1 MASLPQ
7 QRVEPG
13 PPRGGPPRLQ
23 ESRRWVKRADRIAR
37 ATIVGG
43 GIAVIVAVLLILI
56 LIGAESVPIWRGA
69 KGHFAGALRFPTA
82 KSDPILTAFSDPYG
96 STFVVL
102 RASGKFQEV
111 DRKTARVVRTIP
123 VPGADGRTVTAVG
136 RIASRDYLAVGFD
149 DGRAAVLSARLRVD
163 FGQGGRS
170 SAFDVR
176 VGGQLQ
182 VLPAG
187 TPVRHVAAAREDW
200 GNLLLASSGGADLRV
215 VKLRDEGEEEDALPG
230 AEPEGP
236 SVEDLSSRLGGAKVT
251 AIAVGETGQEAVVAT
266 EAGSFLPLSIDSD
279 GAITAAELVVVE
291 PRDPAPVT
299 AASYILGGQSA
310 VFGDAKGRVSSWF
323 RVRSPENPNLRLYR
337 KIHVFDPMPAAVTAI
352 GISTRNKCFVTADA
366 QGDLWLRHNTSEQT
380 LLRFRGAG
388 GAAETDGI
396 VGQGDGLFEVTA
408 DGVLSIWSISNPHP
422 ETTLKTLF
430 GKVWYEGYDAPSYSW
445 QSTGGTDDFEPKFSL
460 TPLIFGTL
468 KATVYALLFAIP
480 IALGA
485 ALYAA
490 IFAAPAVRRFVK
502 PIVEIMAALPSVVI
516 GFLAGLW
523 LAPLVEKTTVGTLLL
538 APVVPLAVVAAAL
551 GFQALPR
558 SVRTR
563 FGRLREMALL
573 VAVVVVGAW
582 LAYRIGP
589 WFEQTAFGGDFKSWL
604 FQNWQVKYDPRNSI
618 IIGFAMGFAVIP
630 IIFTIS
636 EDAFSNVPAH
646 LSAASLALGA
656 SRWQTA
662 TRVILP
668 TASPGVFSAVMI
680 GFGRAVGETM
690 IVLMATGNTPIME
703 WSIFNGMR
711 TLSANIAVEIP
722 EAPFGGTLYRVLFFA
737 AALLFAMTFIV
748 NTAAELV
755 RQRLRKKY
763 EVI

>member
-1 MASLPQ
+1 MEALRQ
-7 QRVEPG
+7 DNFEPR
-13 PPRGGPPRLQ
+13 PPRPPRLQ
-23 ESRRWVKRADRIAR
+23 ESRRWVKRADKLAR
-37 ATIVGG
+37 WVIVGG
-43 GIAVIVAVLLILI
+43 GISVIVAVLLILV

-69 KGHFAGALRFPTA
+69 KGHFADAMQFTTE
-82 KSDPILTAFSDPYG
+82 STNPILTVFSDAYG
-96 STFVVL
+96 SSFVVL
-102 RASGKFQEV
+102 RSSGIFQEV
-111 DRKTARVVRTIP
+111 DRKSRRVLRTVP
-123 VPGADGRTVTAVG
+123 APGADGRKVTAVG
-136 RIASRDYLAVGFD
+136 RIASRDYLALGFD
-149 DGRAAVLSARLRVD
+149 DGRAAVVAARLRVE
-163 FGQGGRS
+163 FGAGGRTS
-170 SAFDVR
+170 TFDVR
-176 VGGQLQ
+176 MTGQAQ
-182 VLPAG
+182 VLPPG
-187 TPVRHVAAAREDW
+187 TAVGQIAAVREEW
-200 GNLLLASSGGADLRV
+200 GNLIFASSGDADLV
-215 VKLRDEGEEEDALPG
+215 AVKLPEEEGEEDTLPG
-230 AEPEGP
+230 AEPSAPTIENHSGK
-236 SVEDLSSRLGGAKVT
+236 LLGARVT
-251 AIAVGETGQEAVVAT
+251 GIAVGETGQEAVVAT
-266 EAGSFLPLSIDSD
+266 AAGTFLPIGIDSD
-279 GAITAAELVVVE
+279 GALSFADLETVE
-291 PRDPAPVT
+291 PQDPSPVT
-299 AASYILGGQSA
+299 AVAFLLGGQSA
-310 VFGDAKGRVSSWF
+310 VFGDEKGRVSSWF
-323 RVRSPENPNLRLYR
+323 RVRSPENPSLRLFR
-337 KIHVFDPMPAAVTAI
+337 RIHVFDPMPAAVTAI
-352 GISTRNKCFVTADA
+352 GISTRNKGFVTADA
-366 QGDLWLRHNTSEQT
+366 KGDVWLRHNTSDQT
-380 LLRFRGAG
+380 LLRFGGRGAPAV
-388 GAAETDGI
+388 AAGLS
-396 VGQGDGLFEVTA
+396 GLGDSVFEFTA
-408 DGVLSIWSISNPHP
+408 DGRLATWSISNPHP

-430 GKVWYEGYDAPSYSW
+430 GKVWYEGYDRPEYSW
-445 QSTGGTDDFEPKFSL
+445 QSTGATDDFEPKMSL

-480 IALGA
+480 VALGA

-490 IFAAPAVRRFVK
+490 VFAAPGVRRLVK
-502 PIVEIMAALPSVVI
+502 PVIEIMAALPSVVI

-538 APVVPLAVVAAAL
+538 APMVPLVTIAAAL

-558 SVRTR
+558 ATRTR
-563 FGRLREMALL
+563 FGRLREMLL
-573 VAVVVVGAW
+573 LIAVVLVGVW
-582 LAYRIGP
+582 LAFQLGP
-589 WFEQTAFGGDFKSWL
+589 WFERTAFGGDFKNWL
-604 FQNWQVKYDPRNSI
+604 FENWQVRYDPRNSI

-722 EAPFGGTLYRVLFFA
+722 EAPFGGSLYRVLFFA
-737 AALLFAMTFIV
+737 AALLFAMTFLV

>member
-1 MASLPQ
+1 
-7 QRVEPG
+7 
-13 PPRGGPPRLQ
+13 
-23 ESRRWVKRADRIAR
+23 
-37 ATIVGG
+37 VGG
-43 GIAVIVAVLLILI
+43 GIGVIVAVLLILI
-56 LIGAESVPIWRGA
+56 LIGVESVPIWEGA
-69 KGHFAGALRFPTA
+69 KGRFAGALRFPTA
-82 KSDPILTAFSDPYG
+82 AADPILTAFSDPYG

-123 VPGADGRTVTAVG
+123 VPAANGRVVTAVG
-136 RIASRDYLAVGFD
+136 RIASRDYLALGFD
-149 DGRAAVLSARLRVD
+149 DGRAAVLAARLRVD
-163 FGQGGRS
+163 FGAGGRV

-176 VGGQLQ
+176 EAGQLQ
-182 VLPAG
+182 VLPEG

-200 GNLLLASSGGADLRV
+200 GNLLLASSGGSDLRIA
-215 VKLRDEGEEEDALPG
+215 KLPDAGEEEDAMPG
-230 AEPEGP
+230 AEPAVP
-236 SVEDLSSRLGGAKVT
+236 TVEDLSSHLAGAKVS

-266 EAGSFLPLSIDSD
+266 ESGSFVPLAIDSE
-279 GAITAAELVVVE
+279 GAVVAAEPLVVE
-291 PRDPAPVT
+291 PGDTVPIT
-299 AASYILGGQSA
+299 SAAFLLGGQSA

-323 RVRSPENPNLRLYR
+323 RVRSAENPNLRLFR
-337 KIHVFDPMPAAVTAI
+337 RIHVFAPMPAAVTAI
-352 GISTRNKCFVTADA
+352 GISTRNKGFVTADA
-366 QGDLWLRHNTSEQT
+366 RGDLWLRHNTSDQT
-380 LLRFRGAG
+380 LLRLQGGG
-388 GAAETDGI
+388 GAAEAAGI
-396 VGQGDGLFEVTA
+396 VGSGDALYGVTA
-408 DGVLSIWSISNPHP
+408 NGVLSTWSISNPHP

-430 GKVWYEGYDAPSYSW
+430 GKVWYEGYDAPEYSW

-490 IFAAPAVRRFVK
+490 VFAAPAVRRFVK
-502 PIVEIMAALPSVVI
+502 PVVEIMAALPSVVI

-523 LAPLVEKTTVGTLLL
+523 LAPLVERTTVGTLLL
-538 APVVPLAVVAAAL
+538 APAVPLVVIAAAL

-558 SVRTR
+558 AARTR

-573 VAVVVVGAW
+573 VGVVVLGAW
-582 LAYRIGP
+582 IAYRIGP
-589 WFEQTAFGGDFKSWL
+589 WFEQTVFGGDFKNWL
-604 FQNWQVKYDPRNSI
+604 FQNWQIRYDPRNSI

-711 TLSANIAVEIP
+711 TLSANIAVEIA

-737 AALLFAMTFIV
+737 AALLFAMTFLV
-748 NTAAELV
+748 NTAAEIV

>member
-1 MASLPQ
+1 MEALRKERFES
-7 QRVEPG
+7 G
-13 PPRGGPPRLQ
+13 PPPPSKL
-23 ESRRWVKRADRIAR
+23 EETRRWVKRTDRLAR
-37 ATIVGG
+37 WIIVGG
-43 GIAVIVAVLLILI
+43 GIGVIVAVLLILI

-69 KGHFAGALRFPTA
+69 KGRFAGAMRFTTES
-82 KSDPILTAFSDPYG
+82 SDPILTVFSDAYG
-96 STFVVL
+96 SSFVVL
-102 RASGKFQEV
+102 RESGIFQEV
-111 DRKTARVVRTIP
+111 DRKSARVVRTVP
-123 VPGADGRTVTAVG
+123 APGAEGRRVTAVG
-136 RIASRDYLAVGFD
+136 RIPSRDYLVLGFE
-149 DGRAAVLSARLRVD
+149 DGRAAVLSARLRVE
-163 FGQGGRS
+163 FGAGGRT

-176 VGGQLQ
+176 VAGQAQ

-187 TPVRHVAAAREDW
+187 TPVRRVSAAREEW
-200 GNLLLASSGGADLRV
+200 GNLILASSGESDLTA
-215 VKLRDEGEEEDALPG
+215 VKLPEEEEDALPG
-230 AEPEGP
+230 AEPSGP
-236 SVEDLSSRLGGAKVT
+236 SLENLSPRLVGARVT
-251 AIAVGETGQEAVVAT
+251 GIAVGETGQEAVVAT
-266 EAGSFLPLSIDSD
+266 AAGTFLPMSVDSE
-279 GAITAAELVVVE
+279 GVITPAELVTVE
-291 PRDPAPVT
+291 PGDPSPVT
-299 AASYILGGQSA
+299 AVAFLLGRQSII
-310 VFGDAKGRVSSWF
+310 VGDEKGRVSSWF
-323 RVRSPENPNLRLYR
+323 RVRSPENPSLRLFR

-352 GISTRNKCFVTADA
+352 GISTRNKGFVTADA
-366 QGDLWLRHNTSEQT
+366 KGDIWLRHNTSEQT
-380 LLRFRGAG
+380 LLRFP
-388 GAAETDGI
+388 
-396 VGQGDGLFEVTA
+396 GDGSPAVAAGLSGLGDTLYEFSV
-408 DGVLSIWSISNPHP
+408 DGRLSTWSIANPHP

-430 GKVWYEGYDAPSYSW
+430 GKVWYEGYDRPEYSW

-468 KATVYALLFAIP
+468 KATFYALLFAIP
-480 IALGA
+480 VAIGA

-490 IFAAPAVRRFVK
+490 VFAAPAVRRLVK
-502 PIVEIMAALPSVVI
+502 PVVEIMAALPSVVI

-538 APVVPLAVVAAAL
+538 LPVVPLATVAAAL

-558 SVRTR
+558 AARTR
-563 FGRLREMALL
+563 FGRLREMLL
-573 VAVVVVGAW
+573 LIAVVLLSVW
-582 LAYRIGP
+582 LAFQIGP
-589 WFEQTAFGGDFKSWL
+589 WFEQAAFGGDFKAWL
-604 FQNWQVKYDPRNSI
+604 YDNWQVKYDPRNSI

-668 TASPGVFSAVMI
+668 TASPGVFSAMMI

-690 IVLMATGNTPIME
+690 IVLMATGNTPIMD

-737 AALLFAMTFIV
+737 AALLFAMTFLV